1 MANPRA
7 NPRAKR
13 AGSSTAPDTPLWQF
27 RIELPARDGATIE
40 ALEEALEP
48 QAVALLRF
56 ERAKGKRWRIDA
68 LFAAR
73 PDRKR
78 LLSLLRSLGL
88 DKRAWQIDRL
98 PDRDWVAESQARLPA
113 LKVGR
118 FFIHGSH
125 HRGVPPRGKLALEID
140 AGIAFGTGRHQTTR
154 GCLELIE
161 RLARTPP
168 SRPLDLGCGTGIL
181 ALAMAKSWGVRVL
194 AADNDPD
201 AVAVTRENAERN
213 GLRALIRPLRSDG
226 YRTAA
231 LTRAGPFDLIVANI
245 LARPLIEMAPDLARH
260 LMPGGRAI
268 LSGLLIEQEKE
279 VLASHRALGLR
290 CEARQH
296 HGDWSALLLRKPRAG
311 SVGRRRS

>member
-1 MANPRA
+1 M
-7 NPRAKR
+7 AKR
-13 AGSSTAPDTPLWQF
+13 TGPKSPTGGTPLWQF
-27 RIELPARDGATIE
+27 RIELAARDTAAIE

-48 QAVALLRF
+48 LAVALLRF

-68 LFAAR
+68 LFAAK
-73 PDRKR
+73 PERKAIV
-78 LLSLLRSLGL
+78 SLLRSLGL
-88 DKRAWQIDRL
+88 ENRAWQLDRL

-125 HRGVPPRGKLALEID
+125 HRGALPRGKLALEID

-161 RLARTPP
+161 RLAKTPP
-168 SRPLDLGCGTGIL
+168 ARPLDLGCGTGIL
-181 ALAMAKSWGVRVL
+181 ALAMAKLWGVGVL

-201 AVAVTRENAERN
+201 AVAVTGENAERN
-213 GLRALIRPLRSDG
+213 DLRGLIRPLRSEG
-226 YRTAA
+226 YGAAA

-245 LARPLIEMAPDLARH
+245 LARPLIEMAPDLDRNLA
-260 LMPGGRAI
+260 PGGRAI
-268 LSGLLIEQEKE
+268 LSGLLIEQENE
-279 VLASHRALGLR
+279 VLAAHRRLGLR

-296 HGDWSALLLRKPRAG
+296 HGDWSALLLRKPLAKARARP
-311 SVGRRRS
+311 SSP

>member
-1 MANPRA
+1 M
-7 NPRAKR
+7 AKR
-13 AGSSTAPDTPLWQF
+13 AGPKPSAINTPLWQF
-27 RIELPARDGATIE
+27 RIELSARDAATIE

-48 QAVALLRF
+48 SAAALLRF

-73 PDRKR
+73 PERKG
-78 LLSLLRSLGL
+78 LLLLLRSLGL
-88 DKRAWQIDRL
+88 EKRAWQLDRL
-98 PDRDWVAESQARLPA
+98 PDRDWVAESQAKLPA

-118 FFIHGSH
+118 FFVHGSH
-125 HRGVPPRGKLALEID
+125 HRGAPPRGKLALEID

-161 RLARTPP
+161 RLAATPP

-181 ALAMAKSWGVRVL
+181 ALAMAKLWGVAVI

-201 AVAVTRENAERN
+201 AVAVTRQNAERN
-213 GLRALIRPLRSDG
+213 GLQGLIRPLRSEG
-226 YRTAA
+226 YAAAA
-231 LTRAGPFDLIVANI
+231 LKRAGPFDLIAANI

-268 LSGLLIEQEKE
+268 LSGLLIEQENE
-279 VLASHRALGLR
+279 VLAAHRALGLR

-296 HGDWSALLLRKPRAG
+296 HGDWSALLLRKPLTQPRG
-311 SVGRRRS
+311 GRRRP

>member
-1 MANPRA
+1 MAKP
-7 NPRAKR
+7 
-13 AGSSTAPDTPLWQF
+13 AGSKAASSDAPLWQF
-27 RIELPARDGATIE
+27 RIELPARDAAVIE

-48 QAVALLRF
+48 LAVALLRF
-56 ERAKGKRWRIDA
+56 ERSKGKRWRIDA

-73 PDRKR
+73 PERKA
-78 LLSLLRSLGL
+78 LLALLRALGL
-88 DKRAWQIDRL
+88 EKRAWQLDRL

-125 HRGVPPRGKLALEID
+125 HRGARPRGKLALEID

-161 RLARTPP
+161 RLAPSPP

-181 ALAMAKSWGVRVL
+181 ALAMAKLWGVRVL

-201 AVAVTRENAERN
+201 AVTVTRENAERN
-213 GLRALIRPLRSDG
+213 GLQTLIRPLRSEG
-226 YRTAA
+226 YGAAA
-231 LTRAGPFDLIVANI
+231 LKRAGPFDLIVANI
-245 LARPLIEMAPDLARH
+245 LARPLIEMAPDLVRH

-279 VLASHRALGLR
+279 VLGSHRTLGLR

-296 HGDWSALLLRKPRAG
+296 HGDWSALLLRKPLAQPRKTGRHRA
-311 SVGRRRS
+311 

>member
-1 MANPRA
+1 M
-7 NPRAKR
+7 AKR
-13 AGSSTAPDTPLWQF
+13 AGPKPSAVSTPLWQF
-27 RIELPARDGATIE
+27 RIELSARDAATIE

-48 QAVALLRF
+48 SAAALLRF

-73 PDRKR
+73 PERKG
-78 LLSLLRSLGL
+78 LLWLLRSLGL
-88 DKRAWQIDRL
+88 EKRAWQLDRL
-98 PDRDWVAESQARLPA
+98 PDRDWVAESQAKLPA

-118 FFIHGSH
+118 FFVHGSH
-125 HRGVPPRGKLALEID
+125 HRGAPPRGKLALEID

-161 RLARTPP
+161 RLAATPP

-181 ALAMAKSWGVRVL
+181 ALAMAKLWGVAVI

-201 AVAVTRENAERN
+201 AVAVTRQNAERN
-213 GLRALIRPLRSDG
+213 GLQGLIRPLRSEG
-226 YRTAA
+226 YTAA
-231 LTRAGPFDLIVANI
+231 ALKRAGPFDLIAANI

-268 LSGLLIEQEKE
+268 LSGLLIEQENE
-279 VLASHRALGLR
+279 VLAAHRALGLR
-290 CEARQH
+290 CAARQH
-296 HGDWSALLLRKPRAG
+296 HGDWSALLLRKPLTQPRG
-311 SVGRRRS
+311 GRHRP

>member
-1 MANPRA
+1 MR
-7 NPRAKR
+7 KR
-13 AGSSTAPDTPLWQF
+13 AAPKAASGDQPLWQL
-27 RIELPARDGATIE
+27 RIELAARDVAAIE

-48 QAVALLRF
+48 LAVALLRF

-73 PDRKR
+73 PQRKAVQSM
-78 LLSLLRSLGL
+78 LDALGL
-88 DKRAWQIDRL
+88 GNRAWQLDRL
-98 PDRDWVAESQARLPA
+98 PDRDWVAESQARLPP

-125 HRGVPPRGKLALEID
+125 HRAAPPRGRLALEID

-168 SRPLDLGCGTGIL
+168 VRALDLGCGTGIL
-181 ALAMAKSWGVRVL
+181 ALAMAKLWGVEVL

-213 GLRALIRPLRSDG
+213 GLSGLIRPLRSEG
-226 YRTAA
+226 YRAAA
-231 LTRAGPFDLIVANI
+231 LKRGGSFDLIVANI

-260 LMPGGRAI
+260 LAPGGRAI
-268 LSGLLIEQEKE
+268 LSGLLIEQEPE
-279 VLASHRALGLR
+279 VLAAHRAQGLR
-290 CEARQH
+290 CEARRH
-296 HGDWSALLLRKPRAG
+296 HGDWSALLLRKPLAAKGART
-311 SVGRRRS
+311 RSS